1 MTILNLN
8 IYVIFREQKDFH
20 QRQKFKK
27 NPNIKSNFKIK

>member
-8 IYVIFREQKDFH
+8 IYVIFREQNDFH

>member
-27 NPNIKSNFKIK
+27 KSKYKIKF